1 MLENIDLREYL
12 SFIYLSTA
20 WKLMPSDLDNFLKG
34 RSEIIVDLNM
44 IYRSTSQIQR
54 ELKHCLRFL
63 RLTKTEKLT
72 ELI

>member
-1 MLENIDLREYL
+1 
-12 SFIYLSTA
+12 
-20 WKLMPSDLDNFLKG
+20 MPSDLDNFLKG

-63 RLTKTEKLT
+63 RLTKTGKLT